1 MMNMINDYYRSE
13 FQRKVQTESNSKA
26 VEETPLNVDNF
37 MDYVRDMDTKNQQ
50 SELQTFKSLSNSSIK
65 TEVGQSHMLLRF
77 LQITSVY
84 PNSLDICSPQRS
96 AADSSIS

>member
-1 MMNMINDYYRSE
+1 MINDYYRSE
-13 FQRKVQTESNSKA
+13 FQRKVQTESDSKA

-37 MDYVRDMDTKNQQ
+37 MDYVREMDTKQ
-50 SELQTFKSLSNSSIK
+50 SQLRTFKSESNSSIK
-65 TEVGQSHMLLRF
+65 SEMGQSHMLLRF

-84 PNSLDICSPQRS
+84 PISLDMCSPQRT

>member
-13 FQRKVQTESNSKA
+13 FQRKVQTESDSKA

-37 MDYVRDMDTKNQQ
+37 MDYVREMDTKQ
-50 SELQTFKSLSNSSIK
+50 SQLRTFKSESNSSIK
-65 TEVGQSHMLLRF
+65 SEMGQSHMLLRF

-84 PNSLDICSPQRS
+84 PISLDMCSPQRT